1 MWKSYCSLCM
11 YQIYG
16 KYCNHVWHRNWNL
29 CAIQEVIF
37 CCLFVWFCGV
47 FPFSLL
53 LLMVPLKIIYYSL
66 QINVCDC
73 NVNEWVAQVKQTYYF
88 WRMSH
93 SYHVC
98 TSCYN
103 TRVWNFELENYW
115 MHLDTTY
122 WSYSCFSSEPCCR
135 VQGHSEATPSHRARY
150 YLHLLFLLL
159 RHCPWYSLKPWYN
172 HPPPPERSDFCLLLW
187 HRN

>member
-1 MWKSYCSLCM
+1 M

-73 NVNEWVAQVKQTYYF
+73 NVNEWVVQVKQTYYF

-103 TRVWNFELENYW
+103 TRVWNFELENIIIECIWIQHIEVIRVFRASHVAESRGIARRPPPTVQDIIYV
-115 MHLDTTY
+115 
-122 WSYSCFSSEPCCR
+122 CFFITETLSVILIETL
-135 VQGHSEATPSHRARY
+135 VQ
-150 YLHLLFLLL
+150 
-159 RHCPWYSLKPWYN
+159 
-172 HPPPPERSDFCLLLW
+172 PPPPPPKDLTFVCFYDTGINRC
-187 HRN
+187 